1 MPQGLVNPVMS
12 ASRFVT
18 CAGYEVHYMDWWPVQ
33 AHGDAQL
40 ALRQL
45 PTVIAWHGLA
55 RTGRDMDALAQVL
68 AQQGFRVI
76 CPDTLG
82 RGLSQWS
89 KHPDT
94 EYTLAFYAQLAAQLA
109 QQLQLEQVHWVGTSM
124 GGAIGMVCAAGMAEP
139 WWQGR
144 IQTLVLNDNAPEL
157 AHEALERIKSYAGHP
172 PAFETQ
178 AQLEAFFRSTYA
190 PYGWLSDGEW
200 RKLTETSTR
209 RLPDGRITPHYDP
222 AMVRQFTVHANDY
235 LRWQEYDALR
245 IPVLL
250 LRGVASDL
258 VTYATAQAMQQR
270 GPGLHGLLEW
280 VEVPGC
286 GHAPALNV
294 PAHFELVLRHLRKA
308 PGSAAHCP

>member
-1 MPQGLVNPVMS
+1 MTQSLANPVLN
-12 ASRFVT
+12 ASRLAE
-18 CAGYEVHYMDWWPVQ
+18 CAGYEIHFMDWWP
-33 AHGDAQL
+33 AHVGECNEAARL
-40 ALRQL
+40 QL

-89 KHPDT
+89 QRPDT
-94 EYTLAFYAQLAAQLA
+94 EYSLAFYAHLAAQLA
-109 QQLQLEQVHWVGTSM
+109 QQLKLERMHWVGTSM
-124 GGAIGMVCAAGMAEP
+124 GGAIGTVCAAAQAEP

-144 IQTLVLNDNAPEL
+144 IQTLTLNDNAPEL
-157 AHEALERIKSYAGHP
+157 ATAALERIKSYAGHP
-172 PAFETQ
+172 PVFETQ
-178 AQLEAFFRSTYA
+178 AQLEAFFRTTYA
-190 PYGWLSDGEW
+190 PYGWLSDAEW

-209 RLPDGRITPHYDP
+209 RLPDGRLTPHYDP
-222 AMVRQFTVHANDY
+222 AMVRQFTEHTNDY
-235 LRWQEYDALR
+235 LRWAEYEALD

-250 LRGVASDL
+250 LRGVESDL

-270 GPGLHGLLEW
+270 GPGARGLLEW
-280 VEVPGC
+280 IEVPDC

-294 PAHFELVLRHLRKA
+294 PAHFDAVLRHLRKV
-308 PGSAAHCP
+308 